1 MSVYPS
7 GNVYPPIAIPPHTH
21 SRSDITDLFSSPF
34 WNNIPDKPSAFTPS
48 AHASSH
54 LKGGADEVLNL
65 SNINAAVGFSID
77 AHASR
82 HVKGGADEVLNLTN
96 VNSAVGFDV
105 SAHAS
110 RHLKGAIDEVLNL
123 TNLNAAAG
131 FSLEGHASRH
141 VKGGADEVLNLTNIN
156 NAIGF
161 SVDAHASRHRQ
172 GGADEAVGVVLQG
185 TTLPTAGV
193 AGRFFLK
200 TDVLEFYYDN
210 GTSWVKVGK
219 LAGLDLDAHASRHD
233 IGGADQ
239 IPGLASHKS
248 RHLKGGA
255 DEVLNL
261 TNINSAVGFD
271 LSAHASRHAAGG
283 ADALSL
289 DASQIASGRLTLSRL
304 PDGPSGQAIVG
315 KGAGV
320 DPAWGSVS
328 DAFAR
333 QLVLS
338 SALVIPP
345 WILPESIEP
354 THLSGS
360 LKSLI
365 TWMYAPG
372 RITSDVVIPSGCSYG
387 RPRSLIVDSG
397 GRLEVDGAFA
407 VY

>member
-21 SRSDITDLFSSPF
+21 PRSDITDLFSSPF

-82 HVKGGADEVLNLTN
+82 HKQGGADEV
-96 VNSAVGFDV
+96 
-105 SAHAS
+105 
-110 RHLKGAIDEVLNL
+110 
-123 TNLNAAAG
+123 
-131 FSLEGHASRH
+131 
-141 VKGGADEVLNLTNIN
+141 
-156 NAIGF
+156 
-161 SVDAHASRHRQ
+161 
-172 GGADEAVGVVLQG
+172 VGVVLQG

-261 TNINSAVGFD
+261 TNINSAVGF
-271 LSAHASRHAAGG
+271 SIEAHRARHEKGGVDEVRALGSITADDIALATRTTDPTLAAGRIWFRS
-283 ADALSL
+283 DVKELRSSL
-289 DASQIASGRLTLSRL
+289 DGTSITTFA
-304 PDGPSGQAIVG
+304 
-315 KGAGV
+315 
-320 DPAWGSVS
+320 PAK

-333 QLVLS
+333 QLALT
-338 SALVIPP
+338 SAPVIHP
-345 WILPESIEP
+345 WILPESIES

-360 LKSLI
+360 LKALI
-365 TWMYAPG
+365 TWSAPE

-387 RPRSLIVDSG
+387 RPRLLIVDSG
-397 GRLEVDGAFA
+397 GRLKVDGAFA